1 MDKALR
7 TTDLNKLT
15 DIELI
20 KLVQTP
26 IVKMKAKES
35 VTRIEDRNAQTAKW
49 VLLQKYNRL
58 IMSAAARNRLFSDF
72 SATVEK
78 EDLIAEVQIGFM
90 EAVERYNTDIPSAL
104 GVFASPYINDRLKRY
119 LRINAHLVSPTKS
132 TKMREAFNLI
142 IQMKDNPQEEVYAAL
157 RAKGNISDF
166 EISQL
171 FETLSNKNNH
181 NTVWGDASE
190 LGESSVDISSDDCPV
205 RDEFMG
211 DAFKAEDELLNSQR
225 HKALKQVFDNVFA
238 MINPHVAEAFMMSK
252 GLHSDLSESEE
263 TYTLADLTEFL
274 ADRGITGDKNPKM
287 TPQNLCLIFKKI
299 ERLMRE
305 EMDEMFEVKSLSELV
320 A

>member
-1 MDKALR
+1 MNTALR

-20 KLVQTP
+20 ELIQLP
-26 IVKMKAKES
+26 IIKAKAKEAI
-35 VTRIEDRNAQTAKW
+35 TRIEDRNAQTAKW
-49 VLLQKYNRL
+49 VLLQRYNRL
-58 IMSAAARNRLFSDF
+58 IMSSVARNRLFSDF

-90 EAVERYNTDIPSAL
+90 EAVERYNTEIPSAL
-104 GVFASPYINDRLKRY
+104 GIFASPYIKDRLKRY

-142 IQMKDNPQEEVYAAL
+142 IQMKDKPQEEVYAAL

-166 EISQL
+166 EIAQL

-181 NTVWGDASE
+181 NSVWADSTE
-190 LGESSVDISSDDCPV
+190 LGEGSIDISSDDCPV

-211 DAFKAEDELLNSQR
+211 DAFQAEDELLNTQR
-225 HKALKQVFDNVFA
+225 QRALKQVFENVFA
-238 MINPHVAEAFMMSK
+238 MINPHVAEAFLMSK
-252 GLHSDLSESEE
+252 GLNADLSESDA

-274 ADRGITGDKNPKM
+274 AERGITGDKNPKM

-299 ERLMRE
+299 ERLMKE
-305 EMDEMFEVKSLSELV
+305 EMDEMFEVTSLSELV